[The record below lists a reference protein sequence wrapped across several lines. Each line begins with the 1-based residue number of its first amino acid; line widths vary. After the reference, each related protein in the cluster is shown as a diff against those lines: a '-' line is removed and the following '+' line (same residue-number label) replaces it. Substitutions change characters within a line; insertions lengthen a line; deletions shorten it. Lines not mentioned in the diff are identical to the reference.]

1 MLKVTKTAP
10 NRVEIDLKGELD
22 AASMAI
28 GLDELIAV
36 SADVENGQILY
47 RIPTFAMPSLSA
59 LAVEFTRLP
68 SLIGLLSKY
77 DRCAVLTDVEWLRSA
92 AEFEG
97 VLIPGFEVKAFTLD
111 DETAAVAWL
120 DAD

>member
-1 MLKVTKTAP
+1 MLKVKKTSP
-10 NRVEIDLKGELD
+10 KRVEIDLKGELD

-97 VLIPGFEVKAFTLD
+97 VLIPGFEVKAFALD
-111 DETAAVAWL
+111 DEAAALVWL
-120 DAD
+120 DAG

>member
-1 MLKVTKTAP
+1 MLKVKKTSP
-10 NRVEIDLKGELD
+10 KRVEIDLKGELD

-77 DRCAVLTDVEWLRSA
+77 DRCAVLTDVDWLRSA

-97 VLIPGFEVKAFTLD
+97 VLIPGFEVKAFALD
-111 DETAAVAWL
+111 DEAAALVWL
-120 DAD
+120 DAG

>member
-1 MLKVTKTAP
+1 MLNVTKTAP
-10 NRVEIDLKGELD
+10 NRVEIDLSGELD

-97 VLIPGFEVKAFTLD
+97 VLIPGFEVKAFALD
-111 DETAAVAWL
+111 DEAAALVWL
-120 DAD
+120 DAG

>member
-97 VLIPGFEVKAFTLD
+97 VLIPGFEVKAFALD
-111 DETAAVAWL
+111 NEAAAVAWL

>member
-111 DETAAVAWL
+111 DEAAALAWL
-120 DAD
+120 EAE

>member
-111 DETAAVAWL
+111 DEAAALAWL

>member
-36 SADVENGQILY
+36 SSDVENGQILY

-68 SLIGLLSKY
+68 SLIPTTTEE
-77 DRCAVLTDVEWLRSA
+77 RTR
-92 AEFEG
+92 
-97 VLIPGFEVKAFTLD
+97 T
-111 DETAAVAWL
+111 
-120 DAD
+120 

>member
-1 MLKVTKTAP
+1 MLKVKKTSP
-10 NRVEIDLKGELD
+10 KRVEIDLKGELD

-68 SLIGLLSKY
+68 SLISLLSKY

-97 VLIPGFEVKAFTLD
+97 VLIPGFEVKAFALD
-111 DETAAVAWL
+111 DEAAALVWL
-120 DAD
+120 DAG